1 MKAMM
6 LKKPAVKKP
15 AMKKFAAGGAVAKKK
30 PVKKYADGGMLPVG
44 SIGGPSTSQ
53 PDPATQAMQQQML
66 RDKAMVSGKKAP
78 PASAPAP
85 SPYMPSAGT
94 GMPIVDSPQQQQRNQ
109 QYQMQT
115 RAALTPAVSPERQRI
130 MDMLNAEAAGA
141 QARAAFQQRQK
152 AFATPAPRRRM
163 AKGGVV
169 AKMSTAKGKKK

>member
-1 MKAMM
+1 MATKMTPKQQAKVGKVMREFKEGS
-6 LKKPAVKKP
+6 LHS
-15 AMKKFAAGGAVAKKK
+15 GA
-30 PVKKYADGGMLPVG
+30 
-44 SIGGPSTSQ
+44 
-53 PDPATQAMQQQML
+53 
-66 RDKAMVSGKKAP
+66 GKKAP